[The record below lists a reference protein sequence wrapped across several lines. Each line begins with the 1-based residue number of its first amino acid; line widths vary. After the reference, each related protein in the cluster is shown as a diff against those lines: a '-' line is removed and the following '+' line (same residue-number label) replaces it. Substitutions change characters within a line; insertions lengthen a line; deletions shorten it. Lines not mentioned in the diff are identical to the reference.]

1 MPIPMRG
8 CCLCLCLALFVL
20 LDFTH
25 KRHKV
30 VAPPSPALGHVL
42 KQSRVASFLP
52 LSIYRLRLWLP
63 QFTCCLCL
71 FSAYHAQMI
80 IEVPHKNYLSSGS
93 RACSCCR
100 CHCHCC
106 CLCCLLWLFNITL
119 NAHNTLSNTRTHS
132 HTYTHCPYD
141 PLSFFVFR
149 YFIKFVSSTQN
160 I

>member
-1 MPIPMRG
+1 M
-8 CCLCLCLALFVL
+8 L

-30 VAPPSPALGHVL
+30 VALLSPAPGHVL

-100 CHCHCC
+100 CRCHCHCC

-132 HTYTHCPYD
+132 HTYTHCLLD